1 MTYPEDVVPGD
12 HLRPDERDPE
22 ASEADAVE
30 QATMADGGW
39 GESTVSSDIEA
50 PEWDAREQSEVVP
63 FDDDYR

>member
-1 MTYPEDVVPGD
+1 MTYPEDVVPGV
-12 HLRPDERDPE
+12 HLGPDERDPE

-30 QATMADGGW
+30 QATFAEAGW
-39 GESTVSSDIEA
+39 AEPVVSSDIEA

>member
-12 HLRPDERDPE
+12 HLGPDERDPE

-30 QATMADGGW
+30 QATAAGHEW
-39 GESTVSSDIEA
+39 HESTVSTDIEA

-63 FDDDYR
+63 FDDEYR

>member
-12 HLRPDERDPE
+12 HLGPDERDPE

-30 QATMADGGW
+30 QATAAGPDW
-39 GESTVSSDIEA
+39 HEPTVSSDIEA
-50 PEWDAREQSEVVP
+50 PEWDAREQSQVVP